1 MYTICF
7 IYLYV
12 YYILCY
18 ICYYMLHI
26 IYLYYLCILLNIYIY
41 SVHCL
46 YIYICFVTRLVTHYE
61 LNKLLTQA
69 HCLFVWKLTFWKL
82 YFDILEAPFVSL
94 KLEGVTL
101 LFTAW
106 KEDGEIS
113 AKQQLSVKNCVHQ
126 SLLQNPLFTFWP
138 LILFMKWMV
147 RFGILGT
154 GSGSFCLKTG
164 IWKVCLS
171 LMFDSM
177 INYHIDNSV
186 NLRYKVIL

>member
-1 MYTICF
+1 MYI
-7 IYLYV
+7 IYYV
-12 YYILCY
+12 TYVITCYILY
-18 ICYYMLHI
+18 IYI
-26 IYLYYLCILLNIYIY
+26 IYVFYWIYIYIY